1 MLSNYDTSKKGR
13 DHVKRLLEK
22 EEWEVKIRGTKDE
35 YFEINKNSK
44 SHVIKVKTL
53 STKSHIAFGITSNE
67 WKNAD
72 FMIIYRFIENKTP
85 ELFIS
90 KMDKVIAG
98 INRGA
103 DYSEWLSSKIYEK
116 FETNLNILDE
126 ESLFQKILRLL
137 GKLRI
142 KF

>member
-53 STKSHIAFGITSNE
+53 STKSHIAFGTTSNE

-98 INRGA
+98 INRGQIILNG
-103 DYSEWLSSKIYEK
+103 YRPK
-116 FETNLNILDE
+116 FMRNLK
-126 ESLFQKILRLL
+126 QT
-137 GKLRI
+137 
-142 KF
+142 